1 MFDELFSFFGLFQ
14 IVCFVLLLLYLKKL
28 IITYLRP
35 ELYKEI
41 VRRKRQLDELK
52 KEQKHLAK
60 VHTLSL
66 QETEAKTH
74 TAENLLKKIRTW
86 HKVMDRKHKIHEQ
99 SRVNSQ
105 KQVKNYLEEQARL
118 LSIDHAKKEI
128 IPEAVEQVLQDLRI
142 KFSTQKEREEF
153 LKNILIKM
161 NEEYA

>member
-1 MFDELFSFFGLFQ
+1 MFNEIFSFFGFFQ
-14 IVCFVLLLLYLKKL
+14 IVCFVLLLLYVKKL
-28 IITYLRP
+28 VITYLKP

-41 VRRKRQLDELK
+41 VKREKHFNDLQ
-52 KEQKHLAK
+52 KEQKYLEK
-60 VHTLSL
+60 VHALSV
-66 QETEAKTH
+66 QETEAAAG

-86 HKVMDRKHKIHEQ
+86 HMVMDRKHKIHER

-118 LSIDHAKKEI
+118 LSIDHAKKEV
-128 IPEAVEQVLQDLRI
+128 IPEATQQALQDLRI
-142 KFSTQKEREEF
+142 QFSTQKAREAF